1 MLSETRENLPIQK
14 IISSIEK
21 KLPIIGQKI
30 ISDHLDLTVM
40 ENQKFFE
47 NPDDFSQHEYHWHQ
61 WGIISHTKEFIRE
74 YNVTVPKLLQEWGI
88 GEQVKTYLSDRIDGR
103 SKHELL
109 QLGILLHDLG
119 KFGKRRIKGYD
130 ESGKPDFS
138 FAGHAQLSAEIIETE
153 EFSRML
159 KTEYGLTESQIKYIS
174 QCARIHF
181 DVAGVRDKYKK
192 IPGSYNV
199 ENMTCPEM
207 NEEYHRIVTK
217 CHPFEVEAGLLFM
230 GDTLSKVDS
239 EPVETNDELEKE
251 VEVYKQKYPQLDP
264 NLSKAVLQKHIN
276 LCVARRFLEI
286 VLSINQ
292 SS

>member
-1 MLSETRENLPIQK
+1 MFSETNENLPIQE
-14 IISSIEK
+14 IISFLEN
-21 KLPIIGQKI
+21 KLPAIGQKI
-30 ISDHLDLTVM
+30 IKEHLDLSVLD
-40 ENQKFFE
+40 NQQFFE

-74 YNVTVPKLLQEWGI
+74 YKARVPKLLQEWGI
-88 GEQVKTYLSDRIDGR
+88 DKQVETYLSDEIDGR
-103 SKHELL
+103 SKDELL
-109 QLGILLHDLG
+109 QIGILLHDLG

-130 ESGKPDFS
+130 VNGKPDFS

-159 KTEYGLTESQIKYIS
+159 RIEYGLTESQIKYIRE
-174 QCARIHF
+174 CARIHF

-192 IPGSYNV
+192 IPGSYTV

-207 NEEYHRIVTK
+207 NEEYNRIIAK
-217 CHPFEVEAGLLFM
+217 CHPFEIEAGLLFM

-239 EPVETNDELEKE
+239 EPAENVDELKRE
-251 VEVYKQKYPQLDP
+251 VENYKQKYSRLDP

-286 VLSINQ
+286 ALSIDQ